1 VSLTTQR
8 LAVSA
13 CHEWFQRA
21 HAAFTR
27 DYRMSLPPKVD
38 VVFGTSHNIGSK
50 TFQLPQWVGCFS
62 EPMDRLEHNLADHWD
77 RHGQPFIDSLA
88 YPWSRKLV
96 WPIVTVIG
104 VMLLLALCTQSF
116 VLAFVVALLAGG
128 IWTAVLYG
136 QYQTALKNQSQA
148 REYIQQSKQESLRQL
163 RAAGAEITDWG
174 SSYQQADA
182 QETGV
187 REMIADLANAGKAA
201 SPYERRSV
209 PTT

>member
-13 CHEWFQRA
+13 CHEWFQRT

-38 VVFGTSHNIGSK
+38 VVFGTSHNTGSK

-128 IWTAVLYG
+128 IWTGAPAVPPAGL
-136 QYQTALKNQSQA
+136 LSVLSVRWQA
-148 REYIQQSKQESLRQL
+148 DSELDFRSPGTL
-163 RAAGAEITDWG
+163 RAA
-174 SSYQQADA
+174 SP
-182 QETGV
+182 
-187 REMIADLANAGKAA
+187 A
-201 SPYERRSV
+201 SVKSGQ
-209 PTT
+209 